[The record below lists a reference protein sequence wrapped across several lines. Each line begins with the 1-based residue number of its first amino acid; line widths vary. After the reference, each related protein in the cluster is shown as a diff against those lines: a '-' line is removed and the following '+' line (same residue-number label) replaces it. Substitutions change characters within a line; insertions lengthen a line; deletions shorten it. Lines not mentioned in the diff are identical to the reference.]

1 VGIKRYI
8 DGTICG
14 VKYQK
19 SGYVEG
25 SLNFAI
31 LALGDDGLSHDRL
44 IEGQLRA
51 SDQEQSRTISSRSL
65 IPVYLST

>member
-14 VKYQK
+14 VKFQK
-19 SGYVEG
+19 SGYIEG

-31 LALGDDGLSHDRL
+31 LALGDDGLSRDRL
-44 IEGQLRA
+44 MEGQLRG
-51 SDQEQSRTISSRSL
+51 SNQVQSRRISSRSL
-65 IPVYLST
+65 IPAYLST

>member
-8 DGTICG
+8 DRTICG
-14 VKYQK
+14 EKFQK

-31 LALGDDGLSHDRL
+31 LAFGDDGLSRDRL
-44 IEGQLRA
+44 MERQLRG
-51 SDQEQSRTISSRSL
+51 SNQVQSRRISSRSP